1 MTTKAVFAPDDE
13 VSFLYREKHRCRG
26 IVLSSHAQGYVILKC
41 TSGYAEGRTL
51 AVNFPALTKTAP
63 EPASANLASP
73 RQSDIFAAG
82 AQRLQMTESIEL
94 TIQSMQA
101 YGADHEHWAVAWSGE
116 RTAPPR

>member
-82 AQRLQMTESIEL
+82 TWPDGWDGDEPIATTPLDKVF
-94 TIQSMQA
+94 A
-101 YGADHEHWAVAWSGE
+101 DGAVQ
-116 RTAPPR
+116 PLLFV

>member
-51 AVNFPALTKTAP
+51 AVNFLP
-63 EPASANLASP
+63 
-73 RQSDIFAAG
+73 
-82 AQRLQMTESIEL
+82 
-94 TIQSMQA
+94 
-101 YGADHEHWAVAWSGE
+101 
-116 RTAPPR
+116 

>member
-51 AVNFPALTKTAP
+51 AVNFPALKRIDP
-63 EPASANLASP
+63 EPASANLAGP
-73 RQSDIFAAG
+73 RQSDIRRRRPAPADD
-82 AQRLQMTESIEL
+82 REHR
-94 TIQSMQA
+94 
-101 YGADHEHWAVAWSGE
+101 ADHPEHAGLRRRS
-116 RTAPPR
+116 